1 MKFWY
6 WPKGAKGGV
15 QLRQGPTI
23 DFRDG
28 HVWVD
33 GKQLSEEEAA
43 PYWRCI
49 GPFTPENTRIYIP
62 PWWRRLW
69 NRLRPPSPSRHLR
82 RITKI
87 DHENRIVTYE

>member
-1 MKFWY
+1 MKLWF
-6 WPKGAKGGV
+6 WPKGAKDGV
-15 QLRQGPTI
+15 VLRAGPTI
-23 DFRDG
+23 EWKDG

-43 PYWRCI
+43 PYWEAMS
-49 GPFTPENTRIYIP
+49 PFTPEDTVGDGTTVK
-62 PWWRRLW
+62 
-69 NRLRPPSPSRHLR
+69 R